1 MSKLEEV
8 YTDLKLKKKQRSEI
22 QKMFRD
28 EMNQN
33 ERWIEI
39 NEEIAKLRE
48 EKKAIENE
56 LKAAA
61 QSDLEKLEGLKL
73 EIATDQEM
81 LADIAL
87 NMFVKEET
95 VEIIDEY
102 DQAWYPEFKVAFKKL

>member
-8 YTDLKLKKKQRSEI
+8 YADLKIKKQQRAEI

-28 EMNQN
+28 ELTQN
-33 ERWIEI
+33 ERYTEI

-56 LKAAA
+56 VKASSKA
-61 QSDLEKLEGLKL
+61 DIDKLEELKV
-73 EIATDQEM
+73 EIATAQEM

-87 NMFVKEET
+87 NMYVKEET